1 MLEFKRFLDTKSQ
14 LYTGID
20 RFRAFKLFEKYKQNL
35 DFSQKQTVFHI
46 VGTNG
51 KGSTGRFMTQL
62 LEGLNFKVGHFT
74 SPHIFS
80 FNERFFLNGDV
91 ASDELLENAHKELKE
106 LMKEDLER
114 LSYFE
119 YSNFLAPFIFKDCD
133 FIVLEAGLGGEY
145 DSTSLFKRDISVFT
159 SISYD
164 HIEIL
169 GDNLED
175 IARTKLKTMAK
186 KAVIYEKQDENVL
199 ALAKKIACLK
209 ASELIFSSLD
219 TDLKKYVK
227 FYVKEYGLPAFLE
240 KNLSLALEA
249 LSFYFSED
257 ELIKAMKELKALK
270 LRARCEKIAKNIYI
284 DVGHNEGAARAMC
297 DFFKGKKLNLVCN
310 FFLDKNIFS
319 ILSILK
325 PISAKIML
333 YDYESERKLAS
344 DEVFKIA
351 KELDIACEKFTG
363 IKDDELYLVF
373 GSFLLV
379 EKFLKGDF

>member
-51 KGSTGRFMTQL
+51 KGSTGRFITQL

-199 ALAKKIACLK
+199 ALAKN
-209 ASELIFSSLD
+209 SL
-219 TDLKKYVK
+219 
-227 FYVKEYGLPAFLE
+227 
-240 KNLSLALEA
+240 
-249 LSFYFSED
+249 
-257 ELIKAMKELKALK
+257 
-270 LRARCEKIAKNIYI
+270 
-284 DVGHNEGAARAMC
+284 
-297 DFFKGKKLNLVCN
+297 FKGKRV
-310 FFLDKNIFS
+310 NIF
-319 ILSILK
+319 ILR
-325 PISAKIML
+325 
-333 YDYESERKLAS
+333 Y
-344 DEVFKIA
+344 
-351 KELDIACEKFTG
+351 
-363 IKDDELYLVF
+363 
-373 GSFLLV
+373 
-379 EKFLKGDF
+379 